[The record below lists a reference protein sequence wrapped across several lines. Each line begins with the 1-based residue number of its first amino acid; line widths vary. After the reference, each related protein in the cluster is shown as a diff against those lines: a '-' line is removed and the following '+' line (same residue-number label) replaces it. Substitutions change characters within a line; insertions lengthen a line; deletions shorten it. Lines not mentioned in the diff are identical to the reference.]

1 MSLSEFSMRALS
13 TILSD
18 LHAQER
24 LGGFEKLAEVGPKFF
39 SGKDLKRAL
48 DQAGAYSEDQVD
60 ELVERGM
67 GITSQILSFFAD
79 RLKVYLRD
87 RGARHDL
94 VDAVFALPGQDDL
107 VLIVKRVEA
116 LSDFLGTD
124 DGANLLAG
132 YKRASNILRIEEK
145 KDGEGAFDAA
155 PDAALFTEPEEK
167 ALAAA
172 IATATKDAK
181 AAVAKEDFAAAMSAL
196 AKLRAPVDAFFDKV
210 TVNADDPKTRANR
223 LKLLA
228 EIRAGLHE
236 VADFSRVEG

>member
-1 MSLSEFSMRALS
+1 MLLASVFAQVRLTIVLTALKEKADA
-13 TILSD
+13 I
-18 LHAQER
+18 
-24 LGGFEKLAEVGPKFF
+24 EKLSKYGFSDEELEKLRGAAAKDDREEILRDIEESGPKMQAKA
-39 SGKDLKRAL
+39 KDL
-48 DQAGAYSEDQVD
+48 
-60 ELVERGM
+60 
-67 GITSQILSFFAD
+67 LSFFAD

-94 VDAVFALPGQDDL
+94 VDAVFALEGQDDL

-116 LSDFLGTD
+116 LSDFLSTE

-132 YKRASNILRIEEK
+132 YKRATNILRIEEK

-155 PDAALFTEPEEK
+155 PDGKLFELSEEK

-172 IATATKDAK
+172 IEIAAKDAK

-196 AKLRAPVDAFFDKV
+196 AKLRAPVDAFFEKV
-210 TVNADDPKTRANR
+210 TVNADDAAVRANR

-228 EIRAGLHE
+228 QIRAGLHE
-236 VADFSRVEG
+236 VADFSKVEG